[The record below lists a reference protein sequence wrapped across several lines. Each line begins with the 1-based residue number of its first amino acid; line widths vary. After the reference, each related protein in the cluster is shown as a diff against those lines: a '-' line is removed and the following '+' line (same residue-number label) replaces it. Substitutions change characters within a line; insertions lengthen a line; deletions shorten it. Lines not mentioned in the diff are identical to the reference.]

1 MGFQQKQFY
10 RYGNNVIVPQG
21 ISQRPPQFD
30 AKKVTLEN
38 VANELALLNL
48 GDFEPLNFKINTNHF
63 MNEIQQYRNDWVDY
77 LPRKEWPNNRQSL
90 ALTNLQGKNHKENV
104 SQAEACHAA
113 GRLVEETEF
122 GCATDVYHSCISLH
136 PLLKAFEPIGRT
148 FLIKSNVGGFFVPHR
163 DHPSM
168 PRNTFR
174 IAVFL
179 NNCDPLQYDWLIDTD
194 RKLPIELGRA
204 YYINTRKTHRTISW
218 VNDSIHLIMNVPFT
232 SKNVS
237 KVFAN
242 LQHKH

>member
-1 MGFQQKQFY
+1 M
-10 RYGNNVIVPQG
+10 IVPTG

-30 AKKVTLEN
+30 ASKVTLET

-48 GDFEPLNFKINTNHF
+48 GDFEPLNFKINTSQF
-63 MNEIQQYRNDWVDY
+63 MSEVQKYNNEWVDY
-77 LPRKEWPNNRQSL
+77 LPRKEWQNNRKSL
-90 ALTNLQGKNHKENV
+90 ALTNLEGKTHQENV
-104 SQAEACHAA
+104 SQAEACAA
-113 GRLVEETEF
+113 ANRLVEETEF
-122 GCATDVYHSCISLH
+122 CYPTEVYKQCTSLH
-136 PLLKAFEPIGRT
+136 PLLSAFDPPGRT
-148 FLIKSNVGGFFVPHR
+148 FLIKSNIGGFFVPHR
-163 DHPSM
+163 DHPTM
-168 PRNTFR
+168 PRKTFR

-218 VNDSIHLIMNVPFT
+218 VNDSIHLIMNIPFT
-232 SKNVS
+232 SDNVS